1 MKEYLV
7 KIKCPECNTK
17 QYATI
22 DEEEYDQPFLDLTHI
37 CEKCKHLIIS
47 NKLPIGT
54 CNRTGGNVY
63 PSVIDGYS
71 AFSPE
76 LDEDLYDIEWTI
88 KEPSWRLTIKEK

>member
-1 MKEYLV
+1 MKVKDLKKIVATMNEEALV
-7 KIKCPECNTK
+7 LNEQNEEILHL
-17 QYATI
+17 YAS
-22 DEEEYDQPFLDLTHI
+22 DY
-37 CEKCKHLIIS
+37 LIIS

-76 LDEDLYDIEWTI
+76 LDEDLYDMEWTI
-88 KEPSWRLTIKEK
+88 KEPSWRLTLQEHLY